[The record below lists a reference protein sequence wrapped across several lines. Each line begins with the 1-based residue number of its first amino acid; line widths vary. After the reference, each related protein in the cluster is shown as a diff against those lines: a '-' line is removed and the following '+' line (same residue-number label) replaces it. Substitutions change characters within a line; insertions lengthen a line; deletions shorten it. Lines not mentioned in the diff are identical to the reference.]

1 MSTEVDEALGEG
13 PLEPPEVVDNGGVPE
28 PARSNS
34 PAREANP
41 ETLTEGHHGC
51 DVPLRTT
58 LVLAYQ
64 TIGVVYGD
72 LGTSPLYVYSAVFSA
87 NDPPSKI
94 EILGC
99 LSIIIYTITLIC
111 LIKYVLIVLRANDN
125 GNGGEYALYTLI
137 CRHANISVASNQL
150 LGDHNVS
157 SNNIQAPSRNLARS
171 ACIKE
176 NLQKSNALKTLLLG
190 VTILG
195 TCMVIGDGVLTPCI
209 SVLSAIQGI
218 QIAVPKLP
226 QEVVVA
232 VTCVILVGLFSLQQF
247 GTDRVGYLF
256 SPVVLLWFAII
267 ALIGLYN
274 IGHHGGE
281 ALKAF
286 NPHYIHLYFKH
297 GRVAWASLGGI
308 LLCITGTE
316 AMFADL
322 GHFSVRAIQIAFSAI
337 VYPCLLCAYIG
348 QAAYLLK
355 HPENVGV
362 AFFKSVPVRVY
373 WPVFAVATGAAI
385 IASQAMISAAFSL
398 VYQAMNLG
406 CFPRVKIVHTSA
418 KHAGQVYIPEMN
430 WLIMTL
436 CIIIA
441 AAMQDTSQIGNAY
454 GVAVTAD
461 MVINT
466 HLLTLVILMIWAKP
480 LWVAVLFYGC
490 MTSVELMYFSS
501 VLLKVPQGGY
511 IPIVFV
517 VFFFGVMYIWHYGTA
532 QKHQHEI
539 QNRVPIDFVLELGS
553 DLGKFGRVP
562 GIGLVY
568 TELGEGI
575 PKIFHHLISKVPAM
589 HSVLVFVCVKHLP
602 VSHVLDHERFL
613 FSREGPRS
621 FRMYRCTV
629 RFGYKELRQDDS
641 DVEDKSFESL
651 LVKSLED
658 FIMENGRDNNSVAV
672 QIEGATDEE
681 TMASE
686 SSTAESS
693 KHLAEELAV
702 LKTAVESDVV
712 YLLGHIE
719 IRARK
724 DSSRFRKFV
733 IDYCYHV
740 LSNNCRSSIVSL
752 NIPQSKLL
760 QVGMTYDI

>member
-1 MSTEVDEALGEG
+1 MSEVDEAGGEG
-13 PLEPPEVVDNGGVPE
+13 TSEPPEIVEINGSLIE
-28 PARSNS
+28 PARLRTVDSLE
-34 PAREANP
+34 REANNRV
-41 ETLTEGHHGC
+41 TFTAGHHGS
-51 DVPLRTT
+51 
-58 LVLAYQ
+58 

-72 LGTSPLYVYSAVFSA
+72 LGTSPLYVYSAVFTGRH
-87 NDPPSKI
+87 PSQI

-137 CRHANISVASNQL
+137 CRHAKISVAPNQVSE
-150 LGDHNVS
+150 DHNVS
-157 SNNIQAPSRNLARS
+157 SNMIQTPSGNLRRS
-171 ACIKE
+171 ACIKAAV
-176 NLQKSNALKTLLLG
+176 QRSTFLKNLLLG

-218 QIAVPKLP
+218 QIAMPHIS
-226 QEVVVA
+226 QDVVVA
-232 VTCVILVGLFSLQQF
+232 VTCVILVGLFSLQRF
-247 GTDRVGYLF
+247 GTDKVGYLF
-256 SPVVLLWFAII
+256 SPAVLLWFACIGII
-267 ALIGLYN
+267 GVYN
-274 IGHHGGE
+274 IVHHGPE
-281 ALKAF
+281 VLKAF
-286 NPHYIHLYFKH
+286 NPYYIYIFFKM
-297 GRVAWASLGGI
+297 GRVAWTSLGGI

-322 GHFSVRAIQIAFSAI
+322 GHFSVRAIQIAFSTI
-337 VYPCLLCAYIG
+337 VYPSLLLAYTG

-355 HPENVGV
+355 HPENVSV
-362 AFFKSVPVRVY
+362 AFYKSVPASVY

-385 IASQAMISAAFSL
+385 IASQAMISATFSL

-418 KHAGQVYIPEMN
+418 KYAGQVYIPEMN
-430 WLIMTL
+430 WLIMIF

-441 AAMQDTSQIGNAY
+441 AAFRDTTQIGNAY

-466 HLLTLVILMIWAKP
+466 HLLTLVMLMIWQTPIWLA
-480 LWVAVLFYGC
+480 LLFYC
-490 MTSVELMYFSS
+490 SITSVELLYFSS

-517 VFFFGVMYIWHYGTA
+517 VIFFSIMYIWHYGRA
-532 QKHQHEI
+532 QKHKHEV
-539 QNRVPIDFVLELGS
+539 QNTVPMDRVVGLGS
-553 DLGKFGRVP
+553 DLGKLTRVP

-575 PKIFHHLISKVPAM
+575 PTIFHHLISKVPSM

-613 FSREGPRS
+613 FRREGPRN

-629 RFGYKELRQDDS
+629 RFGYKELKQDDS
-641 DVEDKSFESL
+641 EEDKSFESL
-651 LVKSLED
+651 LVQSLVN
-658 FIMENGRDNNSVAV
+658 FIMTEHGQAPVILLQDANHDNNFFAV
-672 QIEGATDEE
+672 QIEGGEAITFQSARES
-681 TMASE
+681 TE
-686 SSTAESS
+686 SSEE
-693 KHLAEELAV
+693 LAEELAV
-702 LKTAVESDVV
+702 LSTAMKSGIV
-712 YLLGHIE
+712 YLLGHAE

-724 DSSRFRKFV
+724 DSSRLRKFV
-733 IDYCYHV
+733 IDYAYHV
-740 LSNNCRSSIVSL
+740 LSNNCRSSMMSL

-760 QVGMTYDI
+760 QVGMIYDI